1 MSRLAIIFVIIMM
14 AILLLACS
22 PANATTSNTQTTS
35 STIAGVPDKVEILY
49 FHRTARWTT
58 CICFED
64 GLTRVVSNYFQSEIS
79 SGKLTVGIY
88 DTGDPKNAEL
98 VKKYNAVGP
107 QLFFTTI
114 TNGVEKT
121 KDIQEIWSWSCLT
134 DKTKFDTN
142 LKTTIEMTLQ
152 GLN

>member
-1 MSRLAIIFVIIMM
+1 
-14 AILLLACS
+14 
-22 PANATTSNTQTTS
+22 
-35 STIAGVPDKVEILY
+35 
-49 FHRTARWTT
+49 
-58 CICFED
+58 
-64 GLTRVVSNYFQSEIS
+64 VVSNYFQSEIS

-107 QLFFTTI
+107 QLFITTV

-134 DKTKFDTN
+134 DKTKFDAN
-142 LKTTIEMTLQ
+142 LKTTIETNLQ
-152 GLN
+152 GVN